1 MGSSGVR
8 QQKCPRTGR
17 GINLLWMPIRWR
29 KDLRVFLPG
38 NLSSKYIKMI
48 RWKVLDLPER
58 TALESFSQER
68 SSLVDFSPRKVGMS
82 TGNSDHRTLPPK
94 ANTQSAILED
104 ATVDPHQSE
113 VSGYPKGKGVSF
125 RNIARQCL
133 QFIQPLHTNTHT

>member
-1 MGSSGVR
+1 MASIFFGCQFVGGKTSGYF
-8 QQKCPRTGR
+8 CH
-17 GINLLWMPIRWR
+17 
-29 KDLRVFLPG
+29 D
-38 NLSSKYIKMI
+38 LSSKYIKMI
-48 RWKVLDLPER
+48 RWKVLDLQER
-58 TALESFSQER
+58 TALESFSPGKEQR
-68 SSLVDFSPRKVGMS
+68 STFFPLTETSAEGWDGK